1 MFFFYLLV
9 FLSRRGKCVKLLD
22 LTGKRKV
29 QKWHGDTKMVLRNQ
43 HIRGTSGISEKNA
56 VETN

>member
-9 FLSRRGKCVKLLD
+9 FLSRRGKCVKLFD

-43 HIRGTSGISEKNA
+43 HIRGTSGILEKKCR
-56 VETN
+56 